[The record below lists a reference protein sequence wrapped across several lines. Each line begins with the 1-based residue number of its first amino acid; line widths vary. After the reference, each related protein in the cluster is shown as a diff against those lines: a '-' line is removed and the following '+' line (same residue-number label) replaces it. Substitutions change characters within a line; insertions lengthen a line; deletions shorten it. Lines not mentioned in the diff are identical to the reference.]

1 MLAEDTIAAIS
12 TPPGEGGIGI
22 VRMSGPAAFAI
33 GKKIF
38 SFAGTV
44 IEPQSHRLYYG
55 HVIDPETGAHIDEA
69 LIAFMR
75 APRTYTREDVVEI
88 NCHGGIMPL
97 AKTLQTVL
105 TCGARLAEPGEFT
118 QRAFLNGRI
127 DLAQAEAVIQI
138 IRAKS
143 ETAMKLGLKQLQ
155 GRLSREVKEL
165 RRRLLALLARVE
177 ASIDFPEHHDVEE
190 VARAEILTQAKYC
203 LEQTEMLLATAT
215 QGRILREGL
224 KTAIIGLPN
233 VGKSSLLNA
242 LLREQRAIVT
252 AIPGTTRDVLEENI
266 NLGGVLLTV
275 IDTAGIRATEDEVER
290 LGVERSREALA
301 EADLVLFVLD
311 SSLGFRKEEGQ
322 LLAAVGEKPCIVV
335 ANKTDLLTEKEAVL
349 EEIAA
354 KAAPRT
360 VVPMSLLTGEGLDLL
375 EKTIIDTVFA
385 GAATVGEGAMVTSI
399 RHKNALARAKEALEE
414 LLAATE
420 AGMEIDLL
428 AIDLTGALEALGE
441 ITGENVS
448 SDLLQEIFSTF
459 CIGK

>member
-22 VRMSGPAAFAI
+22 VRLSGPAAFAI
-33 GKKIF
+33 GKKVFI
-38 SFAGTV
+38 FAGK
-44 IEPQSHRLYYG
+44 IKEPQSHRLYYG
-55 HVIDPETGAHIDEA
+55 HVIDPKSGVHIDEA

-97 AKTLQTVL
+97 AKTLEAVL
-105 TCGARLAEPGEFT
+105 ACGARLAEPGEFT

-143 ETAMKLGLKQLQ
+143 ETAMKLSLKQLQ
-155 GRLSREVKEL
+155 GQLSQEVKDL
-165 RRRLLALLARVE
+165 RRRLLALLAHVE

-190 VARAEILTQAKYC
+190 VARAEILEQTKYC
-203 LEQTEMLLATAT
+203 LEQTAKLLATAT

-252 AIPGTTRDVLEENI
+252 AIPGTTRDVLEESI
-266 NLGGVLLTV
+266 NLGGILLTV

-311 SSLGFRKEEGQ
+311 SSCGFREEERK
-322 LLAAVGEKPCIVV
+322 LLEAVGEKPCIIV
-335 ANKTDLLTEKEAVL
+335 ANKTDLLADKDAALQAIV
-349 EEIAA
+349 A
-354 KAAPRT
+354 KAAPRP
-360 VVPMSLLTGEGLDLL
+360 VVPMSLLAGEGLDLL
-375 EKTIIDTVFA
+375 EKNIIDTVFA
-385 GAATVGEGAMVTSI
+385 GAVTAGEGAMVTSV
-399 RHKNALARAKEALEE
+399 RHKNALERAKAALEE

-420 AGMEIDLL
+420 AGMEVDLL
-428 AIDLTGALEALGE
+428 AIDLTCALEALGE

-448 SDLLQEIFSTF
+448 SDLLQQIFSTF

>member
-1 MLAEDTIAAIS
+1 MYAEDTIAAIS

-22 VRMSGPAAFAI
+22 VRISGPAAFAI
-33 GKKIF
+33 GKKVF
-38 SFAGTV
+38 VFGVKTQ
-44 IEPQSHRLYYG
+44 EPHSHRLYYG
-55 HVIDPETGAHIDEA
+55 HVTDPQSGVQIDEA

-97 AKTLQTVL
+97 AKTLEVVL
-105 TCGARLAEPGEFT
+105 ACGARLAEPGEFT

-143 ETAMKLGLKQLQ
+143 ETAMELGLKQLKGQ
-155 GRLSREVKEL
+155 LSREVKTL
-165 RRRLLALLARVE
+165 RGRLLALLAHVE
-177 ASIDFPEHHDVEE
+177 ASIDFPEHQDVEE
-190 VARAEILTQAKYC
+190 MTRERLLAETEYC
-203 LEQTEMLLATAT
+203 LEQTERLLATAA

-266 NLGGVLLTV
+266 NLGGILLTV

-290 LGVERSREALA
+290 LGVERSHEALA

-311 SSLGFRKEEGQ
+311 SSCGFRDEERE
-322 LLAAVGEKPCIVV
+322 LLQAVGDRPCIVV
-335 ANKTDLLTEKEAVL
+335 ANKTDLLVDRETAL
-349 EEIAA
+349 QAIAA
-354 KAAPRT
+354 AIAPRPL
-360 VVPMSLLTGEGLDLL
+360 VPMSLVAGEGLDVL
-375 EKTIIDTVFA
+375 EKTITDT
-385 GAATVGEGAMVTSI
+385 
-399 RHKNALARAKEALEE
+399 
-414 LLAATE
+414 
-420 AGMEIDLL
+420 
-428 AIDLTGALEALGE
+428 
-441 ITGENVS
+441 
-448 SDLLQEIFSTF
+448 
-459 CIGK
+459 